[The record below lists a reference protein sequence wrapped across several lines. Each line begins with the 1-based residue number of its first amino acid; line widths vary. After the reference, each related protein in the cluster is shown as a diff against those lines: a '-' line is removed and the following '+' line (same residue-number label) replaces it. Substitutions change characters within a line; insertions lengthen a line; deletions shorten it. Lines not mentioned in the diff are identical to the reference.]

1 MSKYTTELRYI
12 CETLAGLDE
21 SVGYNG
27 ADEVIE
33 NSYDKLFDFDFPIF
47 DEEYR
52 PILEKKII
60 RHFYTREIGDETV
73 GLFKLHLSAKMNDIM
88 DYYNQLYRSALI
100 EFNPM
105 TDVNYTKSGS
115 ESASHSES
123 YSASESSST
132 SESTYSSLSTSE
144 SEHASEFNSQSMWD
158 MYQETPQNG
167 LTGVE
172 SLEYL
177 TNATLDKS
185 HGNGTSDRNN
195 TIGSTGHGTLNQR
208 TNGTKDNIGSSN
220 DTKRYL
226 EKFEGYR
233 GNNPSKLLNDY
244 RETFLNIDLMIIG
257 ELEKLFFQLW

>member
-27 ADEVIE
+27 VDEVIE

-100 EFNPM
+100 EFNPI
-105 TDVNYTKSGS
+105 TDTSYTRSGS
-115 ESASHSES
+115 ESASQSMSNSE
-123 YSASESSST
+123 

-144 SEHASEFNSQSMWD
+144 SESASEMNSQSMWD

-167 LTGVE
+167 LAGVE

-177 TNATLDKS
+177 TNATLDKN
-185 HGNGTSDRNN
+185 HGNSSRSGNSTVD
-195 TIGSTGHGTLNQR
+195 STGHGSLNR
-208 TNGTKDNIGSSN
+208 RSNGTKDDIKS
-220 DTKRYL
+220 YL
-226 EKFEGYR
+226 EKYEGYR
-233 GNNPSKLLNDY
+233 SNNPSKLLNDY